1 MLWSIEVKTESIPMT
16 KLSSWLRTQKE
27 TWWSV
32 DGDSR
37 LDRQLLMP
45 ARENELADAMDRYC
59 QDDQLEVI
67 VPEKAAA
74 GSSEVESLLNA
85 GGDGYGRMLQAMG
98 GYDQDGWLLFE
109 QTQFVNEALHEVL
122 NATAP

>member
-1 MLWSIEVKTESIPMT
+1 MKTESIPMT

-109 QTQFVNEALHEVL
+109 QTQFVNEALQEVL
-122 NATAP
+122 NATAQ